1 MLRFLSII
9 LYVATFSNGI
19 SIFSC
24 RKLKSEKRATIY
36 SFLYVEI
43 NTGVISYVLYVCD
56 GCIIIGHPVCNF
68 DMYRLMCPATV
79 RDI

>member
-24 RKLKSEKRATIY
+24 RKLKSEKRITIY
-36 SFLYVEI
+36 SFLYEEI
-43 NTGVISYVLYVCD
+43 NTRVISYVLYVCD
-56 GCIIIGHPVCNF
+56 GYIIIGHPVYNF
-68 DMYRLMCPATV
+68 DMYHLMCPATNG
-79 RDI
+79 DI